1 MRSVVWLVVLL
12 FFARLSESKSDLI
25 NLRPIIGIMAEPD
38 HDAKP
43 FRSYIPGTYVDW
55 LSAGGARVVPI
66 PYNTDEESLFNLFQ
80 SVNGVLFTGGGL
92 TLGSDTPYFQACKN
106 IWNWAI
112 LTNLNGD
119 YFPLW
124 GTCLGFQLMSI
135 LAANDHSI
143 LLDGYD
149 SENLSLPLYLTPE
162 AATSRILGA
171 CPPSVLT
178 ALTQQ
183 SSTMNLHHE
192 GVIPDTYTQN
202 QNLQQIF
209 KVLSTNVDRKNKIY
223 ASMIEAR
230 TLPFYA
236 TQFHPE
242 RNQFVWGLR
251 EVVDKTPE
259 AISAMQYLA
268 DFFVT
273 ETRKNGHKFPSVE
286 DEAESLIYN
295 YSPVYTGN
303 LPVSF
308 PEEITY
314 YFPV

>member
-1 MRSVVWLVVLL
+1 VVWLVVLL
-12 FFARLSESKSDLI
+12 FLARLSESKSDLI
-25 NLRPIIGIMAEPD
+25 NLRPIIGIMTEPGRD
-38 HDAKP
+38 DKP
-43 FRSYIPGTYVDW
+43 FRSFITGTYVDW
-55 LSAGGARVVPI
+55 LSAAGARVVPI
-66 PYNTDEESLFNLFQ
+66 PYNTDADSLRDLFQ

-92 TLGSDTPYFQACKN
+92 SLGSDTLYFQACN
-106 IWNWAI
+106 TIWNWAI
-112 LTNLNGD
+112 EANKKGD

-124 GTCLGFQLMSI
+124 GTCQGFQLMSI
-135 LAANDHSI
+135 LAANNHSI
-143 LLDGYD
+143 LLDHAYD

-171 CPPSVLT
+171 CPLSVLT
-178 ALTQQ
+178 TLTKQN
-183 SSTMNLHHE
+183 STMNLHHD
-192 GVIPDTYTQN
+192 GVIPDTYNQN

-209 KVLSTNVDRKNKIY
+209 KVLSTNVDRKNKIFV
-223 ASMIEAR
+223 SMIEGR

-242 RNQFVWGLR
+242 RNQFVWGLL
-251 EVVDKTPE
+251 EGVDKTPE
-259 AISAMQYLA
+259 AIRAMQYLA

-286 DEAESLIYN
+286 DEARSLIYN
-295 YSPVYTGN
+295 YSPVFTGN
-303 LPVSF
+303 DNSDPF